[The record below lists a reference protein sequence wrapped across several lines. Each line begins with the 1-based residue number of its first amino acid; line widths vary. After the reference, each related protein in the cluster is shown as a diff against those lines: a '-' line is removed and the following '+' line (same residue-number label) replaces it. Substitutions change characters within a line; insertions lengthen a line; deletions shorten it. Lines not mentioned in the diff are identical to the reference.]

1 MVVQPFALTS
11 DIALLRRENT
21 RVLEVPAELS
31 DKDALLRW
39 YADALAMPEYFGA
52 NWDAFDECLRDLSWV
67 RERRIVL
74 FHRDVP
80 IAANHQD
87 RKIYVEVLAN
97 AATDWKPG
105 EAHELIVAFDPA
117 CELKL
122 RALMREC

>member
-1 MVVQPFALTS
+1 MQPFALTS
-11 DIALLRRENT
+11 DIASLRREST

-39 YADALAMPEYFGA
+39 YADALGMPEYFGA

-67 RERRIVL
+67 KERRLVL

-80 IAANHQD
+80 LAANPKD

-105 EAHELIVAFDPA
+105 EAHELVVAFDPA

-122 RALMREC
+122 RAAVREG